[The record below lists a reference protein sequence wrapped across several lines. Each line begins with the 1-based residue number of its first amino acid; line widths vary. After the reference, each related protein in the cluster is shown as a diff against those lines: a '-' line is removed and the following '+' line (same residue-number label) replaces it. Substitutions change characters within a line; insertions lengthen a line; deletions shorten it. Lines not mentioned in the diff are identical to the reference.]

1 MNNFVLDMNQRIK
14 EYRLDIKLEHVIHC
28 IIHTQIETNMDIVYH
43 VCNHST
49 QKALR

>member
-1 MNNFVLDMNQRIK
+1 MNNFVSDMNQRTQEHK
-14 EYRLDIKLEHVIHC
+14 LDIKLEHVIHC
-28 IIHTQIETNMDIVYH
+28 IIHTQYETNMGIVYH